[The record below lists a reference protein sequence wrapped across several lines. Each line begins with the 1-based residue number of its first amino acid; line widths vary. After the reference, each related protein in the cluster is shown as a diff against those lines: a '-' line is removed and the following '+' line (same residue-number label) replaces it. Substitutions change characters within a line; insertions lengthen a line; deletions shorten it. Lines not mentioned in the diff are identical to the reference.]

1 MVIYMRIKELRIEN
15 YKIFKTINIL
25 FNDNVNIF
33 VGENDSGKTTILE
46 ALSMVLAG
54 KVNGG
59 AILSRLTPDWFN
71 NEVRTQYISGIKNS
85 NKPQLPQISFEA
97 YFDGLTER
105 DEKLASYRGANNSR
119 REDHIGVKLEIRFNE
134 EYSETYKQL
143 LLEKKVE
150 DIPIELYKVEF
161 RNFANPDYYINATSK
176 KVAYIDATKK
186 DYGVVLNKFVTS
198 SINEYLTEEE
208 RTNLRLAYRSNRH
221 NFTDSEAVKNLN
233 AKLQAEHSFRNKQ
246 ISLNLR
252 ESDIDSWKTEMS
264 LSLDSIP
271 LDNAG
276 FGTQNMVK
284 TEMFV
289 RQNADVDILIIE
301 EPENNLSYTNMSI
314 LISRLSENTDK
325 QIFISTHSSFVANK
339 MGLQNIHLV
348 GDGSTKPFKELS
360 TGTYNYFVKLPG
372 FNTLR
377 VLLANQI
384 ILVEGPA
391 DELIIQRA
399 YKDNYGKFPIE
410 DGIDVMSVGGVAF
423 KRYCELAHLI
433 NKKIVVVTDN
443 DGNPSRVR
451 EEYAEFSDIV
461 NLCIEDDENLNTLEP
476 SVLNANKDNFED
488 FRSIVYHK
496 TDISSISYEKLNQ
509 FMERNKAEWSMRVFL
524 SDKRINYPKYILRAI
539 GIADDE

>member
-1 MVIYMRIKELRIEN
+1 MRIKELRIEN

-46 ALSMVLAG
+46 ALSMVLTG
-54 KVNGG
+54 KINGG
-59 AILSRLTPDWFN
+59 SILSRLTPDWFN
-71 NEVRTQYISGIKNS
+71 NEIRTQYINEVKNAG
-85 NKPQLPQISFEA
+85 KAQLPLISIEA
-97 YFDGLTER
+97 YFDGLTEQ
-105 DEKLASYRGANNSR
+105 DEKIISYRGANNSR
-119 REDHIGVKLEIRFNE
+119 REDHIGVKLEIKFNE

-143 LLEKKVE
+143 LIEKKVE

-161 RNFANPDYYINATSK
+161 RNFANPDYYINTTSK
-176 KVAYIDATKK
+176 RVAYIDATKK
-186 DYGVVLNKFVTS
+186 DYGVVLNKFVAS

-233 AKLQAEHSFRNKQ
+233 AKLQAEHRFRDKQ
-246 ISLNLR
+246 IALNLR
-252 ESDIDSWKTEMS
+252 ESDIDGWKAEMS

-284 TEMFV
+284 TEMFMQ
-289 RQNADVDILIIE
+289 QNVDVDILIIE

-314 LISRLSENTDK
+314 LISRLSENTNK

-360 TGTYNYFVKLPG
+360 TATYNYFIKLPG

-399 YKDNYGKFPIE
+399 YRDNFGRLPIE

-423 KRYCELAHLI
+423 KRYCELARLI
-433 NKKIVVVTDN
+433 NKRIVVVTDN
-443 DGNPSRVR
+443 DGNPLEVK
-451 EEYAEFSDIV
+451 EKYNDFSDIV
-461 NLCIEDDENLNTLEP
+461 TLCIEEDKSLNTLEP
-476 SVLNANKDNFED
+476 SVLYANKDSFED

-496 TDISSISYEKLNQ
+496 TDVENINYDNLNQ
-509 FMERNKAEWSMRVFL
+509 FMEHNKAEWSMRVFL
-524 SDKRINYPKYILRAI
+524 SDKNINYPKYILKAI
-539 GIADDE
+539 GITDDE

>member
-1 MVIYMRIKELRIEN
+1 MRVKELRIEN

-46 ALSMVLAG
+46 ALSMVLTG
-54 KVNGG
+54 KINGG
-59 AILSRLTPDWFN
+59 TILSRLTPDWFN
-71 NEVRTQYISGIKNS
+71 NEIRTQYINDVKSSG
-85 NKPQLPQISFEA
+85 KPQPPLISIEA
-97 YFDGLTER
+97 YFGGLTEQ
-105 DEKLASYRGANNSR
+105 DEKIKSYRGANNSQ
-119 REDHIGVKLEIRFNE
+119 REDHIGVKIEIKFNE

-143 LLEKKVE
+143 LTEKKVD

-161 RNFANPDYYINATSK
+161 RTFAGPDYYINATSK

-186 DYGVVLNKFVTS
+186 DYGVVLNKFVAS
-198 SINEYLTEEE
+198 SINEYLSEEE

-233 AKLQAEHSFRNKQ
+233 AKLQAEHRFRDKQ
-246 ISLNLR
+246 VTLNLR
-252 ESDIDSWKTEMS
+252 ENDIDGWKSEMS
-264 LSLDSIP
+264 LSLDNIP

-284 TEMFV
+284 TEMFMQ
-289 RQNADVDILIIE
+289 QNIDVDILIIE

-314 LISRLSENTDK
+314 LISRLSENTNK

-348 GDGSTKPFKELS
+348 SDGNTKPFKELS
-360 TGTYNYFVKLPG
+360 KATYNYFIKLPG

-377 VLLANQI
+377 VLLANKI

-399 YKDNYGKFPIE
+399 YKDNYGRLPIE

-423 KRYCELAHLI
+423 KRYCELAQLI
-433 NKKIVVVTDN
+433 NKN
-443 DGNPSRVR
+443 SGN
-451 EEYAEFSDIV
+451 
-461 NLCIEDDENLNTLEP
+461 
-476 SVLNANKDNFED
+476 
-488 FRSIVYHK
+488 
-496 TDISSISYEKLNQ
+496 
-509 FMERNKAEWSMRVFL
+509 
-524 SDKRINYPKYILRAI
+524 
-539 GIADDE
+539 

>member
-1 MVIYMRIKELRIEN
+1 MRVKELRIEN
-15 YKIFKTINIL
+15 YKIFKAINVL

-46 ALSMVLAG
+46 ALSMVLTG
-54 KVNGG
+54 KINGG
-59 AILSRLTPDWFN
+59 TILSRLTPDWFN
-71 NEVRTQYISGIKNS
+71 NEIRNQYINDIKSSG
-85 NKPQLPQISFEA
+85 KPQLPLISIEA
-97 YFDGLTER
+97 YFDGLTEQ
-105 DEKLASYRGANNSR
+105 DEKIKSYRGANNSR
-119 REDHIGVKLEIRFNE
+119 REDHIGVKLEIKFNE

-143 LLEKKVE
+143 LSEQKID
-150 DIPIELYKVEF
+150 DIPIELYKVDF
-161 RNFANPDYYINATSK
+161 RSFAGPDYYINATSK

-186 DYGVVLNKFVTS
+186 DYGVVLNKFVAS
-198 SINEYLTEEE
+198 SINEYLSEEE

-233 AKLQAEHSFRNKQ
+233 AKLQAEHSFRDKH
-246 ISLNLR
+246 ITLNLR
-252 ESDIDSWKTEMS
+252 ENDIDGWKSEMS
-264 LSLDSIP
+264 LSLDNIP

-284 TEMFV
+284 TEMFIQ
-289 RQNADVDILIIE
+289 QNIDVDILIIE

-314 LISRLSENTDK
+314 LISRLSENTNK

-348 GDGSTKPFKELS
+348 GEGNTKPFKELS
-360 TGTYNYFVKLPG
+360 KATYNYFIKLPG

-377 VLLANQI
+377 VLLANKI

-399 YKDNYGKFPIE
+399 YKDNYRKLPIE

-423 KRYCELAHLI
+423 KRYCELAQLI
-433 NKKIVVVTDN
+433 NKNIVIVTDN
-443 DGNPSRVR
+443 DGNPSSVK
-451 EEYAEFSDIV
+451 ECYSVFADIV
-461 NLCIEDDENLNTLEP
+461 DLCIEEDKNLNTLEP

-488 FRSIVYHK
+488 FRAIIYHK
-496 TDISSISYEKLNQ
+496 TDIKTIDYGALNK
-509 FMERNKAEWSMRVFL
+509 FMEKNKAEWSMRVFL
-524 SDKRINYPKYILRAI
+524 SDEKINYPKYILKAI
-539 GIADDE
+539 GIADDEQ

>member
-1 MVIYMRIKELRIEN
+1 MRIKELRVEN

-46 ALSMVLAG
+46 ALSMVLTG
-54 KVNGG
+54 KINGG

-71 NEVRTQYISGIKNS
+71 NEIRTQYINDVKNS
-85 NKPQLPQISFEA
+85 GKSQLPLISIEA
-97 YFDGLTER
+97 YFDGLTEQ
-105 DEKLASYRGANNSR
+105 DEKIKSYKGANNSR
-119 REDHIGVKLEIRFNE
+119 REDHIGVKLEIKFNE

-143 LLEKKVE
+143 LNEKKVD

-161 RNFANPDYYINATSK
+161 RNFATPDYYINATSK

-186 DYGVVLNKFVTS
+186 DYGVVLNKFVAS
-198 SINEYLTEEE
+198 SINEYLSEEE

-233 AKLQAEHSFRNKQ
+233 AKLQAENHFRDKQ
-246 ISLNLR
+246 ITLNLR
-252 ESDIDSWKTEMS
+252 ENDIDGWKSEMS

-284 TEMFV
+284 TEMFMQ
-289 RQNADVDILIIE
+289 QNVDVDILIIE

-314 LISRLSENTDK
+314 LISRLSENTNK

-348 GDGSTKPFKELS
+348 GDGNTKPFKELS
-360 TGTYNYFVKLPG
+360 KATYNYFIKLPG

-377 VLLANQI
+377 VLLANKI

-391 DELIIQRA
+391 DELIIQR
-399 YKDNYGKFPIE
+399 
-410 DGIDVMSVGGVAF
+410 S
-423 KRYCELAHLI
+423 
-433 NKKIVVVTDN
+433 
-443 DGNPSRVR
+443 
-451 EEYAEFSDIV
+451 EE
-461 NLCIEDDENLNTLEP
+461 
-476 SVLNANKDNFED
+476 
-488 FRSIVYHK
+488 R
-496 TDISSISYEKLNQ
+496 
-509 FMERNKAEWSMRVFL
+509 R
-524 SDKRINYPKYILRAI
+524 
-539 GIADDE
+539 